1 MEIEMR
7 CDMLEQ
13 LKKDVL
19 EANLELVKYNLVTFT
34 WGNVSGI
41 DRDAGLVVIK
51 PSGVSYDN
59 MTADDMVVVDLQ
71 GNVVEG
77 KWKPSSD
84 TPTHLVLYN
93 AFPHIG
99 GVVHTHSR
107 NATSWAQAGRGIPAY
122 GTTHGDYFYGE
133 IPCTRKM
140 TIEEIA
146 GEYEAETGNVIV
158 ETFQGKSPDDI
169 PAVLV
174 HSHGPFTWGNDAH
187 NAVHN
192 AVVLEELA
200 YMALQTETLKLNT
213 STMQKELLDKHYL
226 RKHGKNAYYGQ
237 K

>member
-1 MEIEMR
+1 
-7 CDMLEQ
+7 MLEE
-13 LKKDVL
+13 LKQKVL
-19 EANLELVKYNLVTFT
+19 KANLDLVKHDLVTFT

-41 DRDAGLVVIK
+41 HRETGLVVIK
-51 PSGVSYDN
+51 PSGVDYAG
-59 MTADDMVVVDLQ
+59 MTAEDMVVVDMD

-84 TPTHLVLYN
+84 TDTHVALYN
-93 AFPHIG
+93 AFPNIG
-99 GVVHTHSR
+99 GIVHTHSR
-107 NATSWAQAGRGIPAY
+107 WATSWAQAGRGIPAY

-140 TIEEIA
+140 TPEEIA
-146 GEYEAETGNVIV
+146 GRYEHETGNVII
-158 ETFQGKSPDDI
+158 ETFEDKSADDI

-174 HSHGPFTWGNDAH
+174 HSHGPFTWGTDPH

-200 YMALQTETLKLNT
+200 FMAFHTEAIKPGKETIQ
-213 STMQKELLDKHYL
+213 SELLNKHYL